1 MTGKIELP
9 CAPLEGEALQALSLA
24 EMTAFARA
32 LPADGAE
39 NPASP
44 LRKPALA
51 TISADG
57 APAVRTVILRSVDA
71 GRRAFGIF
79 TDARSSKVAEIA
91 RDSRASLLFYD
102 PRCDI
107 QVRFS
112 GRAAARVG
120 EESAWASAAPPSR
133 RAYLVTAPPGTPSPG
148 PVSGLPPDAEG
159 VIPPLERLEEGRSNF
174 ALVEFIFD
182 EADIV
187 VLSRAGN
194 RRARIRYEAER
205 ARAEWL
211 VP

>member
-1 MTGKIELP
+1 MAVTSVLP
-9 CAPLEGEALQALSLA
+9 AASLEGAALGALALA
-24 EMTAFARA
+24 DMAAMALA
-32 LPADGAE
+32 LPLDGLE

-51 TISADG
+51 TIAADG
-57 APAVRTVILRSVDA
+57 APAVRTVILRSLDED
-71 GRRAFGIF
+71 RRALGIF
-79 TDARSSKVAEIA
+79 TDARSHKVAEIA

-102 PRCDI
+102 PRCDV

-112 GRAAARVG
+112 GRAEARVG
-120 EESAWASAAPPSR
+120 DEAAWESAAPPSR
-133 RAYLVTAPPGTPSPG
+133 RAYLVTAPPGTPSPA
-148 PVSGLPPDAEG
+148 PVSGLPPDVEG
-159 VIPPLERLEEGRSNF
+159 VIPPFERLEEGRNNF

-194 RRARIRYEAER
+194 RRARIRYDAEG